1 MIFLISDNK
10 ILSCCKLKNSCIN
23 MLLKYCTKNE
33 IKSIT
38 VLEQFNVLLPVGKYL
53 VQTDTEGM
61 AFNYCEIVQTGYIR
75 DYREILQYDNL
86 VLQEFIPVEQQFT
99 DVETK
104 ELTSNLSLQLKH
116 YL

>member
-1 MIFLISDNK
+1 
-10 ILSCCKLKNSCIN
+10 

-38 VLEQFNVLLPVGKYL
+38 VLEQFNVMLPVGKYL

-86 VLQEFIPVEQQFT
+86 VLQDFIPVEQQFT
-99 DVETK
+99 DVEAK

>member
-1 MIFLISDNK
+1 
-10 ILSCCKLKNSCIN
+10 

-38 VLEQFNVLLPVGKYL
+38 VLEQFNVMLPVGKYL